1 MRLSNTYAFLL
12 ILAIAAGIALMRF
25 LPPLL
30 FPHGKP
36 HPKIIDDLT
45 PLLPPAV
52 IGLLVVYCFKNVDF
66 VSSATHG
73 LPELIAAAVVAIL
86 HLWKKNM
93 ILSIMVGTLLYMLLV
108 QKVFV

>member
-1 MRLSNTYAFLL
+1 MRLGTIQAFLL
-12 ILAIAAGIALMRF
+12 ILAIAAGAALMRF
-25 LPPLL
+25 LPPVL

-52 IGLLVVYCFKNVDF
+52 IGLLVVYCLKSVDF
-66 VSSATHG
+66 TSATHG
-73 LPELIAAAVVAIL
+73 LPEMIAVAATAII

-93 ILSIMVGTLLYMLLV
+93 LLSIMAGTFLYMLLV